1 MSQTAPHAPV
11 LINEVVRVLAPKD
24 GAAYVDATF
33 GAGGYSRALLQAA
46 ECTIWAI
53 DRDPEARKHSEAL
66 ARDFPGRVTL
76 LQGRFG
82 DMETLLAD
90 VGVERVGGVA
100 IDLGVSSMQL
110 DDPAR
115 GFSFRFSGPLDMRMD
130 QDGPTA
136 ADVVNTM
143 AEKELADIIYQY
155 GEERASRRI
164 AKAIVELRDKTP
176 ITRTEELAGLVR
188 SIVRGGKA
196 GGKDKIDPATRTF
209 QALRIH
215 VNDELGEVDRGL
227 RAAEA
232 VLAPGGRLA
241 VVSFHSLEDRLVKQ
255 FLRKRSGAQV
265 RGSRHLPEATDENV
279 VPLTFHVTDKR
290 GIKASNEEIKNNPRS
305 RSARLRWAERTGAAI
320 EASVTLGGNG
330 KWGGAGKWATAEI
343 GQKAGGGQS

>member
-1 MSQTAPHAPV
+1 MVHAAPHAPV
-11 LINEVVRVLAPKD
+11 LVNEVVRVLAPKD

-53 DRDPEARKHSEAL
+53 DRDPEAKKHSEAL
-66 ARDFPGRVTL
+66 AREFPGRVTL

-82 DMETLLAD
+82 YMQSLLAN
-90 VGVERVGGVA
+90 VGVERIDGVA

-115 GFSFRFSGPLDMRMD
+115 GFSFRFDGPLDMRME
-130 QDGPTA
+130 QAGPTA

-143 AEKELADIIYQY
+143 AEKELADVIYQY

-164 AKAIVELRDKTP
+164 AKAIVALREKSP
-176 ITRTEELAGLVR
+176 ITRTEELADLVR
-188 SIVRGGKA
+188 SIVRTGK

-209 QALRIH
+209 QALRIY
-215 VNDELGEVDRGL
+215 VNDELGEVERGL

-241 VVSFHSLEDRLVKQ
+241 VVSFHSLEDRLVKR
-255 FLRKRSGAQV
+255 FLRDRSGEQS
-265 RGSRHLPEATDENV
+265 RGSRHLPDVGGCDASGM
-279 VPLTFHVTDKR
+279 TFRLIEKR
-290 GIKASNEEIKNNPRS
+290 GISPGEDETRNNPRA
-305 RSARLRWAERTGAAI
+305 RSARLRWAERTEVVSEAMT
-320 EASVTLGGNG
+320 EASGN
-330 KWGGAGKWATAEI
+330 
-343 GQKAGGGQS
+343 GQKAGGEKS